1 MSFTIF
7 MNESIFKK
15 QNIIYKFT
23 LISLGIF
30 YAFVLKPDIIFLLI
44 ILNILILLID
54 SKLLISWLDTL
65 KKLSFFILS
74 YLVFST
80 IFDIDFLTQVGFLLK
95 LGYLLQ
101 LSVFFTKSSSI
112 NCIMYDLRYFRN
124 NSIFNQTL
132 YFLLAL
138 NYSLYMFSDLW
149 NKEIKKHKEQ
159 GFKWN
164 NMIYIFENIIN
175 AGAEKASTLKVLINK
190 AIRKDIEP
198 QDSFFSMA
206 NLLLTYQIT
215 AYVLIASL

>member
-1 MSFTIF
+1 

-23 LISLGIF
+23 FISLGIF

-112 NCIMYDLRYFRN
+112 NCILYDLRYFRN

-132 YFLLAL
+132 YLLAL
-138 NYSLYMFSDLW
+138 NYSLYMFSDL
-149 NKEIKKHKEQ
+149 
-159 GFKWN
+159 
-164 NMIYIFENIIN
+164 
-175 AGAEKASTLKVLINK
+175 
-190 AIRKDIEP
+190 
-198 QDSFFSMA
+198 
-206 NLLLTYQIT
+206 
-215 AYVLIASL
+215 